1 MRYAY
6 PCLLAPEADG
16 GFLAQFP
23 DVPEALTGGSSEAE
37 TLELAAD
44 ALAVALA
51 GYVHD
56 KRTIP
61 LPSATPAGAHL
72 VPVPPVTA
80 AKLAL
85 YATMRRDGITK
96 VALAQ
101 MLNLSESAIR
111 KLLDPDHRSHIGQ
124 VEAAL
129 RVLGR
134 TLVIEDKAA

>member
-6 PCLLAPEADG
+6 PCLLEPEAEG
-16 GFLAQFP
+16 GFIAQFP
-23 DVPEALTGGSSEAE
+23 DVPEALTGGSTETE

-51 GYVHD
+51 GYVQD
-56 KRTIP
+56 KRDIP
-61 LPSATPAGAHL
+61 IPSAIPPGGRL
-72 VPVPPVTA
+72 VSVPPVTA

-85 YATMRRDGITK
+85 YATMRRDGVTK

-101 MLNLSESAIR
+101 RLNLSESAIR

-134 TLVIEDKAA
+134 TLIVEDKAA